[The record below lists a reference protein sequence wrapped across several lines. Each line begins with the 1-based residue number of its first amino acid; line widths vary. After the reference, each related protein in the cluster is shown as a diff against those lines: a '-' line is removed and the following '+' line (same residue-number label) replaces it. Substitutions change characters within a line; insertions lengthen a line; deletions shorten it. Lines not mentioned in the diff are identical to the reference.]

1 MRLDHR
7 LLWSTR
13 HVRNKLESG
22 GLSEGGL
29 FGYFLAVMA
38 FDWLQ
43 FTFIATTPAA
53 AISDWSRAS
62 SWASF
67 AITVIG
73 LPYLF
78 ARNGGSKGRQFL
90 QRYFP
95 LSVTVGWKFVATSF
109 GAAWL
114 VDLALQ
120 GQGDAVR
127 GWASTAVLAALNGAM
142 VRRIGQ
148 HLHALARPCRLPA
161 D

>member
-1 MRLDHR
+1 MRIDHR

-13 HVRNKLESG
+13 RVRNKLESG
-22 GLSEGGL
+22 GLSEGEL
-29 FGYFLAVMA
+29 FGYFLAIMA

-43 FTFIATTPAA
+43 FTFIATTPTA

-78 ARNGGSKGRQFL
+78 ARNGGSGGCQFL

-95 LSVTVGWKFVATSF
+95 LSVTVGWKFVVASF
-109 GAAWL
+109 GATWL

-120 GQGDAVR
+120 GQSNAVR
-127 GWASTAVLAALNGAM
+127 GWASTAVLAAINGAM
-142 VRRIGQ
+142 VQRIGQ
-148 HLHALARPCRLPA
+148 HLHALARQCRLPS